1 MSILEETGAK
11 TWDRSDMS
19 LISSERVTG
28 SAVYNHDGDKL
39 GTIDDLVIDK
49 LSGQIRFAVMSFGG
63 FLGIGENYHQIPW
76 DGLRYDNSQDGY
88 LINLSREALEAAPT
102 YDRDQIDSF
111 DYAGEG
117 RTIDDYYGKI
127 DGFYSPE
134 QQSRRNT
141 SGVDLDRL
149 NPSHNTSDRFA
160 GTDRALDRDAFNSDH
175 ESAKV
180 DSGYRSDAPLSMPR
194 N

>member
-19 LISSERVTG
+19 LISSKRVTG
-28 SAVYNHDGDKL
+28 SAVYNHDGEKL
-39 GTIDDLVIDK
+39 GSIDDLVIDK
-49 LSGQIRFAVMSFGG
+49 LSGQVRFAVMSFGG

-76 DGLRYDNSQDGY
+76 DGLQYDKSQDGY
-88 LINLSREALEAAPT
+88 LINLSRAALEAAPT

-141 SGVDLDRL
+141 S
-149 NPSHNTSDRFA
+149 
-160 GTDRALDRDAFNSDH
+160 
-175 ESAKV
+175 KV
-180 DSGYRSDAPLSMPR
+180 DSAYRSDAPLSVPR

>member
-1 MSILEETGAK
+1 
-11 TWDRSDMS
+11 MS
-19 LISSERVTG
+19 LISSKRVTG
-28 SAVYNHDGDKL
+28 SAVYNHDGEKL
-39 GTIDDLVIDK
+39 GSIDDLVIDK
-49 LSGQIRFAVMSFGG
+49 LSGQVRFAVMSFGG

-76 DGLRYDNSQDGY
+76 DGLQYDKSQDGY
-88 LINLSREALEAAPT
+88 LINLSRAALEAAPN

-141 SGVDLDRL
+141 S
-149 NPSHNTSDRFA
+149 
-160 GTDRALDRDAFNSDH
+160 
-175 ESAKV
+175 KV
-180 DSGYRSDAPLSMPR
+180 DSAYRSDAPLSMPR